1 MRPAPGFGRARAGRQ
16 GFTLL
21 ELLMVLGALA
31 VVLGVLLP
39 GTGMIRTGRIQAIVQ
54 DVGTL
59 RHAADRWIE
68 RGRLDYAGIT
78 VTALKNEGLLPGGWA
93 ATNPYGGPYA
103 VAPSAGDATH
113 LTVTVA
119 GLAPSV
125 GTTLVSAY
133 TGRVQSVSF
142 ASGTLTVTF

>member
-103 VAPSAGDATH
+103 VAGRAVIVHANPDDFSQPSGNAG
-113 LTVTVA
+113 
-119 GLAPSV
+119 
-125 GTTLVSAY
+125 
-133 TGRVQSVSF
+133 GRIACGVITP
-142 ASGTLTVTF
+142 GG